1 MLAFFD
7 AFSGCSG
14 DMTVGALLD
23 LGVPLDALTAAIAG
37 LGLPDVR
44 VGSERCEVGGVPAT
58 RFVVTTIEPPGE
70 RTYAT
75 IRGLLAASPLAPGV
89 RERALAIFAALADA
103 EGRIHGVAPDAVHF
117 HEVGGADAIADVVGA
132 AFGLDAL
139 GVTAIHVGPL
149 PLGRGMV
156 DTRHGRL
163 PIPAPATLEL
173 LRDFAVRVGDGE
185 GEMVTPTGAAILRGL
200 GAVSA
205 PPPVF
210 RAGRVGHGAGTRR
223 LADRPNVLRI
233 VLGEAAAP
241 VGRSTDPRT
250 GFATDTMLVVECN
263 IDDMSPELY
272 EHVMTRLFAA
282 GAVDVALVPVH
293 MKKNRPGII
302 VQAIVDETH
311 REAVTTVLLSETTT
325 LGVRTHG
332 VTRLKLPRRIVEVAT
347 PYGPIQVK
355 IAGGDGTPELIAPE
369 YESCRTAADQA
380 KVPLRLV
387 YEAATAAARRQ

>member
-23 LGVPLDALTAAIAG
+23 LGVPLDAMTAAIAG
-37 LGLPDVR
+37 LGLPDIR
-44 VGSERCEVGGVPAT
+44 VGSERCEVGGIPAT
-58 RFVVTTIEPPGE
+58 RFVVTTTEPPGE
-70 RTYAT
+70 RRFAA
-75 IRGLLAASPLAPGV
+75 IRGLLAGSSLAPGV
-89 RERALAIFAALADA
+89 RERALAIFAALAEA

-117 HEVGGADAIADVVGA
+117 HEVGGADAIADVVGT
-132 AFGLDAL
+132 AFGLEAL

-173 LRDFAVRVGDGE
+173 LRDFAVRIGDGE

-223 LADRPNVLRI
+223 LPDRPNVLRI
-233 VLGEAAAP
+233 VLGD
-241 VGRSTDPRT
+241 VGVPAGLDTD
-250 GFATDTMLVVECN
+250 AMLVVESN
-263 IDDMSPELY
+263 IDDMNPELY
-272 EHVMTRLFAA
+272 EHVMTRLFEA

-302 VQAIVDETH
+302 VQAIVAAAR
-311 REAVTTVLLSETTT
+311 REAVTNVLLAETTT
-325 LGVRTHG
+325 LGVRVHD
-332 VTRLKLPRRIVEVAT
+332 VSRVKVARRIVEVPT
-347 PYGPIQVK
+347 PYGPIAVK
-355 IAGGDGTPELIAPE
+355 ISGGDGTPELIAPE

-380 KVPLRLV
+380 KVPLRVV
-387 YEAATAAARRQ
+387 YEAATAAARRP

>member
-23 LGVPLDALTAAIAG
+23 LGVPVDAMAAAIAC
-37 LGLPDVR
+37 LGLPDLR
-44 VGSERCEVGGVPAT
+44 VGSEPCEVGGVRAT
-58 RFVVTTIEPPGE
+58 RFVVSSGEPPGE
-70 RTYAT
+70 RTFAT
-75 IRGLLAASPLAPGV
+75 IRELIAGSPLAPGV

-103 EGRIHGVAPDAVHF
+103 EGRIHGVPQDTVHF

-139 GVTAIHVGPL
+139 GVTTIHVGPL
-149 PLGRGMV
+149 PLGRGLV

-173 LRDFAVRVGDGE
+173 LRDLTVRLGDGE

-205 PPPVF
+205 PPPAF

-233 VLGEAAAP
+233 VLGEVGTAA
-241 VGRSTDPRT
+241 GL
-250 GFATDTMLVVECN
+250 ATDAMLVVECN
-263 IDDMSPELY
+263 IDDMNPELY
-272 EHVMTRLFAA
+272 EHVMTRLFEA
-282 GAVDVALVPVH
+282 GAVDVTLVPVH

-302 VQAIVDETH
+302 VQAIVEERH
-311 REAVTTVLLSETTT
+311 REAVSAVLLAETTT
-325 LGVRTHG
+325 LGIRTHA
-332 VTRLKLPRRIVEVAT
+332 VTRLKLPRRIVEVST
-347 PYGPIQVK
+347 PYGPVAVK
-355 IAGGDGTPELIAPE
+355 IAGGDGTPELLAPE
-369 YESCRTAADQA
+369 YESCRTAAAQA
-380 KVPLRLV
+380 KVPLRVV
-387 YEAATAAARRQ
+387 YDAARAAAQRPDVV

>member
-37 LGLPDVR
+37 LGLPDLH
-44 VGSERCEVGGVPAT
+44 VGSERCEVGSLPAT
-58 RFVVTTIEPPGE
+58 RFVVTAAEPPGE
-70 RTYAT
+70 RTFAT
-75 IRGLLAASPLAPGV
+75 IRAMLAASPLAPGV

-103 EGRIHGVAPDAVHF
+103 EGRIHGVAPDHVHF

-139 GVTAIHVGPL
+139 GVTSIHVGPL

-205 PPPVF
+205 PPAVF

-233 VLGEAAAP
+233 VLG
-241 VGRSTDPRT
+241 DP
-250 GFATDTMLVVECN
+250 GVPAGLATDTMVVVECN

-272 EHVMTRLFAA
+272 EHVMARLFEA

-302 VQAIVDETH
+302 MQAIVAEAH
-311 REAVTTVLLSETTT
+311 REAVSQILLAETTT
-325 LGVRTHG
+325 LGVRSHT
-332 VTRLKLPRRIVEVAT
+332 VTRFKVTRRIIEVAT
-347 PYGPIQVK
+347 AYGPIAVK
-355 IAGGDGTPELIAPE
+355 ISGGDGTPELITPE
-369 YESCRTAADQA
+369 YESCRTAAERA
-380 KVPLRLV
+380 NVPLRVV
-387 YEAATAAARRQ
+387 YEAATAAARHP

>member
-23 LGVPLDALTAAIAG
+23 LGVPLDAMAAAIAS
-37 LGLPDVR
+37 LGLPDLR
-44 VGSERCEVGGVPAT
+44 VGCEPCEVGGVQAS
-58 RFVVTTIEPPGE
+58 RFAVSSGEPPGE
-70 RTYAT
+70 RTWVT
-75 IRGLLAASPLAPGV
+75 IRELIGASPLAPGV

-103 EGRIHGVAPDAVHF
+103 EGRIHGVPPDAVHF
-117 HEVGGADAIADVVGA
+117 HEVGSADAIADVVGA
-132 AFGLDAL
+132 AFGLDFL
-139 GVTAIHVGPL
+139 GVTTIHVGPL

-205 PPPVF
+205 PPPAF

-233 VLGEAAAP
+233 VLGEMGTAA
-241 VGRSTDPRT
+241 GL
-250 GFATDTMLVVECN
+250 ATDAMLVVECN
-263 IDDMSPELY
+263 IDDMNPELY
-272 EHVMTRLFAA
+272 EHVMARLFEA
-282 GAVDVALVPVH
+282 GAVDVTLVPVH

-302 VQAIVDETH
+302 VQALVDEPH
-311 REAVTTVLLSETTT
+311 AEAVSTVLLTETTT
-325 LGVRTHG
+325 LGVRTHP
-332 VTRLKLPRRIVEVAT
+332 VTRLKLPRRVVDVAT
-347 PYGPIQVK
+347 AYGPITVK
-355 IAGGDGTPELIAPE
+355 IAGGDGTSELVAPE
-369 YESCRTAADQA
+369 YESCRIAAAQA
-380 KVPLRLV
+380 KVPLRVV
-387 YEAATAAARRQ
+387 YEAATAAARRPRA

>member
-23 LGVPLDALTAAIAG
+23 LGVPLDAMTAAIAG
-37 LGLPDVR
+37 LGLPDLG
-44 VGSERCEVGGVPAT
+44 VGSERCEVGGLSAT
-58 RFVVTTIEPPGE
+58 RFVVTTTEPPGQ
-70 RTYAT
+70 RTFAT
-75 IRGLLAASPLAPGV
+75 IRDLLAASPLASGV
-89 RERALAIFAALADA
+89 RERALAIFAALAEA
-103 EGRIHGVAPDAVHF
+103 EGRIHGVPGDQVHF

-139 GVTAIHVGPL
+139 GITTIHVGPL

-173 LRDFAVRVGDGE
+173 LRDFAVQVGDGE

-223 LADRPNVLRI
+223 FADRPNVLRI
-233 VLGEAAAP
+233 VLGDSGASR
-241 VGRSTDPRT
+241 GL
-250 GFATDTMLVVECN
+250 ATDTMLVVECN

-272 EHVMTRLFAA
+272 DHVMTRLFAA
-282 GAVDVALVPVH
+282 GAVDVTLVPVH
-293 MKKNRPGII
+293 MKKNRPGIV
-302 VQAIVDETH
+302 VQAIVDGTH
-311 REAVTTVLLSETTT
+311 REAVTTVLLAETTT
-325 LGVRTHG
+325 LGVRTHT
-332 VTRLKLPRRIVEVAT
+332 VTRFKVARRIVEVDT
-347 PYGPIQVK
+347 PYGPIAVK
-355 IAGGDGTPELIAPE
+355 ISGGAGTPELIAPE

-380 KVPLRLV
+380 KVPLRV
-387 YEAATAAARRQ
+387 IYEAATAAARRP

>member
-23 LGVPLDALTAAIAG
+23 LGVPLDGLSAAIAS
-37 LGLPDVR
+37 LGLPGVR
-44 VGSERCEVGGVPAT
+44 VGSERCEIGGLPAT
-58 RFVVTTIEPPGE
+58 RFVVTAREPPGE
-70 RTYAT
+70 RTFAT
-75 IRGLLAASPLAPGV
+75 IRGMLAGSRLAPGV
-89 RERALAIFAALADA
+89 RDRALAIFAALAEA
-103 EGRIHGVAPDAVHF
+103 EGRIHGVAPDMVHF

-139 GVTAIHVGPL
+139 GVTTIHVGPL

-185 GEMVTPTGAAILRGL
+185 GEMVTPTGAAILRGV
-200 GAVSA
+200 GALSA

-233 VLGEAAAP
+233 VLGEPAP
-241 VGRSTDPRT
+241 AGL
-250 GFATDTMLVVECN
+250 ATDEMLVVACN

-272 EHVMTRLFAA
+272 DHVMTRLFDA
-282 GAVDVALVPVH
+282 GAVDVTLVPVH
-293 MKKNRPGII
+293 MKKNRPGIV
-302 VQAIVDETH
+302 VQAIVDQAH
-311 REAVTTVLLSETTT
+311 REAVSHVLLAETTT
-325 LGVRTHG
+325 LGVRTHA
-332 VTRLKLPRRIVEVAT
+332 VTRQKLPRRIVEVAT

-369 YESCRTAADQA
+369 YESCRTAAERA
-380 KVPLRLV
+380 KVPLRV
-387 YEAATAAARRQ
+387 AYDAARAAAHGLTR